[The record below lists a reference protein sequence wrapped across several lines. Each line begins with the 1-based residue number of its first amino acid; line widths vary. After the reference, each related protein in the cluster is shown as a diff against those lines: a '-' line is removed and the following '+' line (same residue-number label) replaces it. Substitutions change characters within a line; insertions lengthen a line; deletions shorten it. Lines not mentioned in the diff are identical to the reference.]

1 MRLKSISY
9 QDTNWELEG
18 LELGNVN
25 LLVGKNA
32 TGKSRTLS
40 TIDLLVKMI
49 TQKRD
54 LNWASNWNIVFQQE
68 NQKEISYEFKISLL
82 RQGATSEK
90 IRSVTS
96 ERIKADGIEVLKR
109 SASDKATVWSA
120 ISGEIEHISP
130 PPNKL
135 VLHIR
140 RDVREHPFL
149 EEIATWAENSYG
161 FKFGNISPLAQLNQ
175 QEYDLLMAVE
185 HIPMLLKTLR
195 AESRQRIVEDFNGI
209 GYQITDLSLRD
220 RGDGLPLIFVK
231 ETSLGKPLPHYK
243 LSQGMFRSL
252 ALITF
257 LEYLTATQNPQ
268 TVIIDDLGEGLDYDK
283 ATNLGKLVFQKCAD
297 AGIQLIATSND
308 SFLMDVVDIEN
319 WNVLYRSGKTV
330 RSINNHNHPELI
342 EKFHFTGLSNFDF
355 FSSDFLKKQRAW

>member
-25 LLVGKNA
+25 LLVGRNA

-40 TIDLLVKMI
+40 TIDLLVKMV

-54 LNWASNWNIVFQQE
+54 LNWGSKWSIIYE
-68 NQKEISYEFKISLL
+68 NEEQKEIFYEFKTSSLKQGVTWEKMSVDGSLVL
-82 RQGATSEK
+82 R
-90 IRSVTS
+90 RSTFD
-96 ERIKADGIEVLKR
+96 E
-109 SASDKATVWSA
+109 ATVRSSTTGA
-120 ISGEIEHISP
+120 IERISP

-140 RDVREHPFL
+140 RDVREYPFL
-149 EEIATWAENSYG
+149 EEIATWAETSYG

-175 QEYDLLMAVE
+175 QEYDLLTAVE
-185 HIPMLLKTLR
+185 HIPVLLKTLGT
-195 AESRQRIVEDFNGI
+195 ESRQRIVKDFSNI
-209 GYQITDLSLRD
+209 GYPITDLSLRD

-231 ETSLGKPLPHYK
+231 ENSLSKPLPHYK

-257 LEYLTATQNPQ
+257 LEYLTATQKPQ

-283 ATNLGKLVFQKCAD
+283 ATKLGKLVFQKCAE

-319 WNVLYRSGKTV
+319 WNVLYRTGKTV
-330 RSINNHNHPELI
+330 RAVNNHNHPELI
-342 EKFHFTGLSNFDF
+342 EKFRFTGLSNFDF
-355 FSSDFLKKQRAW
+355 FASDFLKKQKAW

>member
-18 LELGNVN
+18 LDLGNVN

-54 LNWASNWNIVFQQE
+54 LNWGSKWSIVFE
-68 NQKEISYEFKISLL
+68 NDAQKEIAYEFKTSSLK
-82 RQGATSEK
+82 QGVTSEK
-90 IRSVTS
+90 V
-96 ERIKADGIEVLKR
+96 KADGRLVLR
-109 SASDKATVWSA
+109 RTTFDEAEL
-120 ISGEIEHISP
+120 ISSITGAAEHIYP
-130 PPNKL
+130 PFNKL

-140 RDVREHPFL
+140 RDVREYPFL
-149 EEIATWAENSYG
+149 EEIAVWAENSYG
-161 FKFGNISPLAQLNQ
+161 FKFGNISPLAQLNR
-175 QEYDLLMAVE
+175 QEYDLLTAVE
-185 HIPMLLKTLR
+185 NIPMLLKVLR
-195 AESRQRIVEDFNGI
+195 TESRQRIVEDFNGI

-231 ETSLGKPLPHYK
+231 ETSLAKALPHYK

-252 ALITF
+252 ALIIF
-257 LEYLTATQNPQ
+257 LEYLTETQKPQ

-283 ATNLGKLVFQKCAD
+283 ATSLGKFVFQKCTD
-297 AGIQLIATSND
+297 ARIQLIATSND

-319 WNVLYRSGKTV
+319 WNVLYRDGKTV
-330 RSINNHNHPELI
+330 RAINNQNHPELI
-342 EKFHFTGLSNFDF
+342 ERFHFTGLSNFDF
-355 FSSDFLKKQRAW
+355 FSSNFLQKQKAW